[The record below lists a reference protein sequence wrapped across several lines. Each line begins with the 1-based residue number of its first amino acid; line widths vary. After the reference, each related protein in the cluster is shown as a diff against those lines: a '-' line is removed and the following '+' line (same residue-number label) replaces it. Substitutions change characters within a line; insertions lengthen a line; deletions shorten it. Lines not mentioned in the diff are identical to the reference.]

1 MMPPESRDQIRAVTR
16 AVTATRAR
24 HRPLKNLNHGTAGS
38 GLTVAWP
45 GAAAAPGF
53 HTASQV
59 PTLNLRVR
67 SLGGRGRARDG
78 SGDVSGRRR
87 WRVTLARYMMIT
99 VTIGVTDRPSHG
111 AAGRRG
117 PLINSQPFRV
127 CLLSLKGESAFSEAC
142 LATT

>member
-53 HTASQV
+53 
-59 PTLNLRVR
+59 PR
-67 SLGGRGRARDG
+67 
-78 SGDVSGRRR
+78 DVSGRRR

-117 PLINSQPFRV
+117 PLINCQPFRV

-142 LATT
+142 LATTSAISRDPEDICKVRVTSPGRTD

>member
-59 PTLNLRVR
+59 PTLKLRVG

-78 SGDVSGRRR
+78 SGDVSEKADSPLRDKRQTLNGRLFTSGPRR
-87 WRVTLARYMMIT
+87 
-99 VTIGVTDRPSHG
+99 P
-111 AAGRRG
+111 AA
-117 PLINSQPFRV
+117 P
-127 CLLSLKGESAFSEAC
+127 
-142 LATT
+142 